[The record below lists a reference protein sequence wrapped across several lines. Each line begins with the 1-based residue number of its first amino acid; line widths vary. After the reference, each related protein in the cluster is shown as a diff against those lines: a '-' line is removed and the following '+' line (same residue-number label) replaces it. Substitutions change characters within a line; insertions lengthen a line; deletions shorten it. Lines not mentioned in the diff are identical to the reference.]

1 MTTEA
6 AELKNTVWPSV
17 SSVVNYFCMK
27 RVPTPELL
35 DTDAGTPAEIAG
47 SLADLR
53 RVNGWFGGVN
63 TTQAMVAHIARTT
76 GRADL
81 SLLEVAAG
89 SSEVPERVRARLS
102 RRGINLRIT
111 LLDRAHSHLQN
122 SNDAVVADALALP
135 FTDGSFDLVSSC
147 LFAHH
152 LSPDALQQ
160 FTREALRTCRIA
172 VLVNDLIRHP
182 IHLALIYAG
191 YPLYSSRLTRH
202 DAPASVRQAYTPDEM
217 KDILTQ
223 AGSAQIELKRH
234 YLFRMGAIAWKC
246 KLDLLS
252 SEAR

>member
-1 MTTEA
+1 
-6 AELKNTVWPSV
+6 
-17 SSVVNYFCMK
+17 MK

-53 RVNGWFGGVN
+53 RVNGWFGGVT
-63 TTQAMVAHIARTT
+63 TTQTLVERIARTT
-76 GRADL
+76 GRSDL

-102 RRGINLRIT
+102 RRNINLRIT
-111 LLDRAHSHLQN
+111 LLDRAHSHLRN
-122 SNDAVVADALALP
+122 SENAVVADALALP

-152 LSPDALQQ
+152 LSPDDLRHFAK
-160 FTREALRTCRIA
+160 EALRTWRIA
-172 VLVNDLIRHP
+172 VIINDLIRHP